1 MIQSPIPPMTYSL
14 FPTCSCAFASC
25 AESIPDRIPLTGI
38 LAGHV
43 LSHVFSFTLLLP
55 CLRVFDPHSN
65 YLHFHDASRRDLE
78 CTWSLPRVYPAQ
90 RDDATR
96 KGGRPTPGH
105 IVPARYGAVGAWRR
119 PQAMNLS
126 AIFCRLTF
134 DDQHSIITPERDHA
148 C

>member
-1 MIQSPIPPMTYSL
+1 MITSWEPFTHAPPSHDLLPSSNL
-14 FPTCSCAFASC
+14 FICVRTVCP
-25 AESIPDRIPLTGI
+25 EYPR
-38 LAGHV
+38 
-43 LSHVFSFTLLLP
+43 SHSSNWNTWCHGLPHLFSFTLLLP

-90 RDDATR
+90 RDAA
-96 KGGRPTPGH
+96 GRRDPPGWPT
-105 IVPARYGAVGAWRR
+105 YAWRR
-119 PQAMNLS
+119 RQAMNVL
-126 AIFCRLTF
+126 ALFCRLTC